1 MKNIAI
7 ILLSVGALCMVAC
20 AGSPKLEERKEGIID
35 QSTTIGILNLT
46 VVRVD
51 PNGRKVEIDWK
62 GFNIRSGNAFNVPF
76 ETIELKAGDEIYVIS
91 DQKAGNNELIVNGKL
106 YTFDSDKQQVLIKF
120 GEGVSLED
128 GGDYREA
135 LKIYDVT
142 PEHLKPKAEQVSGGN
157 G

>member
-1 MKNIAI
+1 
-7 ILLSVGALCMVAC
+7 MVAC
-20 AGSPKLEERKEGIID
+20 AGSPKLEDRKEGVID
-35 QSTTIGILNLT
+35 KSTTIGILNLT

-51 PNGRKVEIDWK
+51 PNGREVKVDWK

-76 ETIELKAGDEIYVIS
+76 ETIELKAGEEIYVIS
-91 DQKAGNNELIVNGKL
+91 DQKAGNNELMVNGKL
-106 YTFDSDKQQVLIKF
+106 YTFDSNKQQVLVKF

-128 GGDYREA
+128 GGDYQEA

-142 PEHLKPKAEQVSGGN
+142 PEHLKPKAEQGSGGN